1 MPTAAYT
8 HTDDHDHPYSPATP
22 GDSRSPCPALN
33 ALANHGYLPRDGRNL
48 SPSQLAHAIEHV
60 YGLSPLFAALLSYG
74 GVMRCGTRGKLNLH
88 DLAVHN
94 LVEHDG
100 SLVHADAP
108 QGAKFAPTD
117 VDHALLRQL
126 LDTSPTDYLSL
137 RDLTQAQVTRQA
149 ASPPLHALQAIV
161 SKGELDLIMEVFGVR
176 RAENAEN
183 AKRSLIPD
191 ADGTLGDEQ
200 VVVPKAFLEQ
210 WLGEERLPDGWQG
223 PSHQT
228 GLREIISGVRTIS
241 KAESTESPKVA
252 L

>member
-1 MPTAAYT
+1 MSTAAYT
-8 HTDDHDHPYSPATP
+8 HTNDHDHPYSAATP

-88 DLAVHN
+88 DLAVHS

-149 ASPPLHALQAIV
+149 ASPPLHALQSIV

-176 RAENAEN
+176 GTEDAT
-183 AKRSLIPD
+183 KSLVPS
-191 ADGTLGDEQ
+191 ADGALGDEL
-200 VVVPKAFLEQ
+200 VVPKTFLEQ
-210 WLGEERLPDGWQG
+210 WLGEERLPDGWRG

-241 KAESTESPKVA
+241 KAESSESPKIV